1 MTIAAGSAALASD
14 ELNVHNADGTLK
26 SSLTIT
32 TPTINGGLL
41 AQNIAFSSDIS
52 PSSLSA
58 DQDNYNPTGLST
70 ASTLRLTSSTSV
82 NITGLADGATGR
94 LLLIHNIGSSNIVLK
109 DESASSTA
117 ANRFALSGDVTV
129 GADQSVILQYD
140 STSSRW
146 RAASTPSSAHVS
158 GGASSLSDISTSSTS
173 FVDMTGM
180 SVTIASNGKPTLIM
194 FTGCFDTPAR
204 VFFRIMEDGVAIHDG
219 SMGDDHSQYSL
230 DGLTGDMACII
241 YRTPSVGSHTYTV
254 QWKTSA
260 GTSYMRGAMFAPF
273 RLTVVEL

>member
-58 DQDNYNPTGLST
+58 DQDNYNPTDLST

-82 NITGLADGATGR
+82 NITGLAGGATGR

-117 ANRFALSGDVTV
+117 ANRFALPGDITLV
-129 GADQSVILQYD
+129 ADSVILLQYD
-140 STSSRW
+140 ATSSRW
-146 RAASTPSSAHVS
+146 RVLDNGSAHATASAAVHGLPASVNVLGNRSAAGEFVQRGSGNQTGGSSAQSIYPNTFAITFAVAFSSTPIVVAGSTTS
-158 GGASSLSDISTSSTS
+158 GGFTCVGGAQTVSTTGCNVCVMTNTSSSTLNNY
-173 FVDMTGM
+173 GW
-180 SVTIASNGKPTLIM
+180 IALG
-194 FTGCFDTPAR
+194 G
-204 VFFRIMEDGVAIHDG
+204 
-219 SMGDDHSQYSL
+219 
-230 DGLTGDMACII
+230 
-241 YRTPSVGSHTYTV
+241 
-254 QWKTSA
+254 
-260 GTSYMRGAMFAPF
+260 
-273 RLTVVEL
+273 